1 MKINKRSKKKSDNS
15 DEEFNLD
22 LDFLEN
28 LNEAMGAIIFYEPES
43 LMKS

>member
-1 MKINKRSKKKSDNS
+1 MLFIFYK
-15 DEEFNLD
+15 LA